1 MLKTIKTKK
10 NYESALKRA
19 YELMQKNLK
28 KGSKLSNELKILSVL
43 IKTYEDEHYPIIIM
57 GTKKQKNIIFGI
69 VDPKVSNYEK
79 HPFFVKKANEAKALL
94 KAVGLPKKLAKA
106 K

>member
-1 MLKTIKTKK
+1 MSATNKNKKTSNRKKTLAK
-10 NYESALKRA
+10 
-19 YELMQKNLK
+19 
-28 KGSKLSNELKILSVL
+28 
-43 IKTYEDEHYPIIIM
+43 
-57 GTKKQKNIIFGI
+57 
-69 VDPKVSNYEK
+69 VDPKVGNYEK

>member
-1 MLKTIKTKK
+1 MTAMAKNKKTRNKK
-10 NYESALKRA
+10 ALAVVDSKVGNYE
-19 YELMQKNLK
+19 M
-28 KGSKLSNELKILSVL
+28 
-43 IKTYEDEHYPIIIM
+43 
-57 GTKKQKNIIFGI
+57 
-69 VDPKVSNYEK
+69 

>member
-1 MLKTIKTKK
+1 MPFCKSKK
-10 NYESALKRA
+10 FRA
-19 YELMQKNLK
+19 
-28 KGSKLSNELKILSVL
+28 
-43 IKTYEDEHYPIIIM
+43 
-57 GTKKQKNIIFGI
+57 I
-69 VDPKVSNYEK
+69 VDPKVGNYEK